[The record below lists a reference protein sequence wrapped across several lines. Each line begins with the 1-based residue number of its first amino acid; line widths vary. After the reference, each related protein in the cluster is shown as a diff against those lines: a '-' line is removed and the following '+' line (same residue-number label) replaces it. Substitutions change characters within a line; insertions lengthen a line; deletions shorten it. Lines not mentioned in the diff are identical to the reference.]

1 MHNFLIAPPQPPRS
15 SGCNLNSLHDSGQ
28 VSGSGRL
35 GNYSERLSRLI
46 ECEHIE
52 IGSNQPGAEEH
63 SIAGSDG
70 GTENWVSILHG
81 SCR

>member
-28 VSGSGRL
+28 VSGSGKTWKLLR
-35 GNYSERLSRLI
+35 ELSRLI

-81 SCR
+81 SYR